1 MSVASSVSFPSPFA
15 LLGHALAR
23 ISAPFVNSGEAH
35 SRLRQV
41 DALHALSDAE
51 LKERGVKRSEIV
63 SVVFGA
69 QSWL

>member
-15 LLGHALAR
+15 LLGRALAS
-23 ISAPFVNSGEAH
+23 IGNAFVNVGEAN

-41 DALHALSDAE
+41 EALQALSDAE
-51 LKERGVKRSEIV
+51 LEERGIKRSEIV
-63 SVVFGA
+63 TVVFGA